1 MAKTLAKHAGMRSSG
16 MGSAALTRIAES
28 PYMMLASRAGLTLL
42 SVGVLSQQDTTVG
55 KVAFGLST
63 AVFGFLTLAKA
74 FEL

>member
-1 MAKTLAKHAGMRSSG
+1 MTKTLAKHSGTRSGG

-28 PYMMLASRAGLTLL
+28 PYMALASRAGITLL